1 MSYLFAAYTIIW
13 IVIFLYTVYLWRKN
27 QQIAT
32 ELELLKKAVEKN

>member
-1 MSYLFAAYTIIW
+1 VSYLFAAYTIIW